1 MSSLSALLKPCF
13 YFVSLATLLPE
24 VVVENVA
31 YSIWRVKGEK
41 LKVSHCAASYSS
53 AVSWLCATSALGH
66 LVFLPASGLPLVK
79 VRMTCGLT
87 EIEVGRVIL
96 IAFAP
101 CLVSVLLLCVLLS
114 WGQAEQQAALLH
126 SPAQPRNDH

>member
-1 MSSLSALLKPCF
+1 M
-13 YFVSLATLLPE
+13 
-24 VVVENVA
+24 
-31 YSIWRVKGEK
+31 
-41 LKVSHCAASYSS
+41 
-53 AVSWLCATSALGH
+53 
-66 LVFLPASGLPLVK
+66 FLPASGLPLVK

-96 IAFAP
+96 IAFVP